1 MGEGYYLGVH
11 KNEPPC
17 FLMIFTLSSFST
29 KQFQQVVPI
38 HAAHL
43 YDAVM
48 VFARAL
54 NATIFSSEGNVR
66 NGRDLVAKIQRT
78 SFKSELCTF
87 VLRTSTLYWKKKKS
101 PMFNTVS
108 NFAPVYHSPMLLL
121 GIFILLRLKF
131 KYRLRKGI
139 SCREIIF
146 KNMEEVRPFADVF
159 LYLLGFIARY

>member
-1 MGEGYYLGVH
+1 MHRSFNFMGEGYYLEVH

-17 FLMIFTLSSFST
+17 FLMIFTLSSFSP

-87 VLRTSTLYWKKKKS
+87 VLRTNTLY
-101 PMFNTVS
+101 
-108 NFAPVYHSPMLLL
+108 
-121 GIFILLRLKF
+121 
-131 KYRLRKGI
+131 
-139 SCREIIF
+139 
-146 KNMEEVRPFADVF
+146 
-159 LYLLGFIARY
+159 

>member
-1 MGEGYYLGVH
+1 MGEGYYLEVIE
-11 KNEPPC
+11 NEPPC
-17 FLMIFTLSSFST
+17 FLMILSLSSISP

-78 SFKSELCTF
+78 SFKSEL
-87 VLRTSTLYWKKKKS
+87 LY
-101 PMFNTVS
+101 
-108 NFAPVYHSPMLLL
+108 
-121 GIFILLRLKF
+121 
-131 KYRLRKGI
+131 
-139 SCREIIF
+139 
-146 KNMEEVRPFADVF
+146 
-159 LYLLGFIARY
+159 